1 MEIIHD
7 PENYIELTDQQIQAV
22 DMAINNNISFISGG
36 PGCGKT
42 TTLLAIVKK
51 FKESNLIIKM
61 ASPTGRAAKQMTRAT
76 GHPASTIHAM
86 LVCNFEDGQ
95 FTFIHN
101 KENPLDAD
109 LIIIDELSMITTNLM
124 ASVFDAIN
132 VSRTKLLMVG
142 DPYQLPSVGP
152 GAVLRDLLDSGLF
165 PHTELTDIHR
175 SSGEIVKVCHEI
187 KAGRTYTPASRLDLE
202 AETPVNLIHI
212 ECSTPEKTMVAVKK
226 IMCER
231 MPVRGYNPVED
242 VMVLSPVNT
251 KGQLSCLSLNRMLRQ
266 ELNPEKNRNPAEVL
280 AKLKQEAIDGAY
292 MKFRTGDKV
301 IQTKNTQAAGVK
313 LELSFNLDLGPGTKD
328 EIMEIRKDI
337 EKPTYIVN
345 GDMGYILEIAGQFM
359 VVKFS
364 EPDRY
369 TTIPFVNNDLLHAYC
384 ITCHRAQGSESPVVI
399 IPVHRQFN
407 LFMSNSWLY
416 TALSR
421 GKQIVIT
428 CGAFDTVE
436 RAIRNRSPNN
446 RKTRLKLRL
455 IQESRKNLEVEFGDI

>member
-1 MEIIHD
+1 
-7 PENYIELTDQQIQAV
+7 
-22 DMAINNNISFISGG
+22 
-36 PGCGKT
+36 
-42 TTLLAIVKK
+42 
-51 FKESNLIIKM
+51 
-61 ASPTGRAAKQMTRAT
+61 
-76 GHPASTIHAM
+76 
-86 LVCNFEDGQ
+86 
-95 FTFIHN
+95 
-101 KENPLDAD
+101 
-109 LIIIDELSMITTNLM
+109 
-124 ASVFDAIN
+124 
-132 VSRTKLLMVG
+132 
-142 DPYQLPSVGP
+142 
-152 GAVLRDLLDSGLF
+152 
-165 PHTELTDIHR
+165 LTDIHR

-187 KAGRTYTPASRLDLE
+187 KAGRTYTPATRLDLD

-231 MPVRGYNPVED
+231 MPLRILNGKPVNPVED

-266 ELNPEKNRNPAEVL
+266 ELNPEKNRNPAEAL
-280 AKLKQEAIDGAY
+280 AELKQDAIDGAY
-292 MKFRTGDKV
+292 MKFRIGDKV
-301 IQTKNTQAAGVK
+301 IQTKNTKANGVK

-328 EIMEIRKDI
+328 EIMEIRQDI
-337 EKPTYIVN
+337 EQPTYIVN

-369 TTIPFVNNDLLHAYC
+369 TTIPLVNNELLHAYC

-455 IQESRKNLEVEFGDI
+455 IQESRKEIEVEFAGI

>member
-1 MEIIHD
+1 M
-7 PENYIELTDQQIQAV
+7 ELTNQQEDAFQMV
-22 DMAINNNISFISGG
+22 LNNKISIMSGG
-36 PGCGKT
+36 PGTGKT
-42 TTLLAIVKK
+42 TTLLEVVGH
-51 FKESNLIIKM
+51 FKSENAIIKQ
-61 ASPTGRAAKQMTRAT
+61 AAPTGKAARQMSRAT
-76 GHPASTIHAM
+76 GHYASTIHAM
-86 LVCNFEDGQ
+86 LVCNFEGGK
-95 FTFIHN
+95 FTFGHN

-109 LIIIDELSMITTNLM
+109 LIILDELSMITTNLM

-132 VSRTKLLMVG
+132 IKRTKLLMVG

-187 KAGRTYTPASRLDLE
+187 KAGRTYTPASKLDLD

-231 MPVRGYNPVED
+231 MPLRILNGKHVNPIED
-242 VMVLSPVNT
+242 VMVISPVNS
-251 KGQLSCLSLNRMLRQ
+251 KGKLSCLSLNRMLRQ
-266 ELNPEKNRNPAEVL
+266 EFNPDKNRNQLEALSE
-280 AKLKQEAIDGAY
+280 LKQDAENGAY

-301 IQTKNTQAAGVK
+301 IQTKNTKASGV
-313 LELSFNLDLGPGTKD
+313 EFALSKNLDLGVFTNTEERDLKRQHIALPS
-328 EIMEIRKDI
+328 
-337 EKPTYIVN
+337 YIVN
-345 GDMGYILEIAGQFM
+345 GDMGYIVDVVDQEM

-369 TTIPFVNNDLLHAYC
+369 TTIPLVNNELLHAYC

-407 LFMSNSWLY
+407 MFISNSWIY

-455 IQESRKNLEVEFGDI
+455 IQESRRTMEVEFGDI

>member
-1 MEIIHD
+1 
-7 PENYIELTDQQIQAV
+7 
-22 DMAINNNISFISGG
+22 
-36 PGCGKT
+36 
-42 TTLLAIVKK
+42 
-51 FKESNLIIKM
+51 
-61 ASPTGRAAKQMTRAT
+61 
-76 GHPASTIHAM
+76 
-86 LVCNFEDGQ
+86 LVCNFENGQ
-95 FTFIHN
+95 FTFSHN
-101 KENPLDAD
+101 KDNPLDAD
-109 LIIIDELSMITTNLM
+109 LIILDELSMITTSLM

-132 VSRTKLLMVG
+132 INRTKLLMVG

-187 KAGRTYTPASRLDLE
+187 KAGRTYTPASRLNLD

-226 IMCER
+226 ILCER
-231 MPVRGYNPVED
+231 MPVRGYNPIED

-280 AKLKQEAIDGAY
+280 AELKQEAIDGAC

-301 IQTKNTQAAGVK
+301 IQTKNTKANGVK

-328 EIMEIRKDI
+328 EVMEIRKDI
-337 EKPTYIVN
+337 EQPTYIVN
-345 GDMGYILEIAGQFM
+345 GDMGYILEIVGKDM
-359 VVKFS
+359 VVKFT

-369 TTIPFVNNDLLHAYC
+369 TTIPLVNNELLHAYC

-455 IQESRKNLEVEFGDI
+455 IQESRRLLENEFTGI